1 MTKLRFEYRITFAYL
16 FIGGLWIL
24 FSDELLESLV
34 EDPYAITTFQS
45 YKGWFYVLVTALMFF
60 VFIKRHIEKL
70 RRAER
75 QAMESDRLKSAFLAN
90 VSHEIRTPM
99 NGIMGFTELL
109 KEHDTTL
116 EQQMEYLTIIEQN
129 GERMLDLINDLI
141 NISKLDSG
149 QMKLS
154 ISEFDIN
161 EKMNLLFHFFQMQA
175 EVKGLSLNFKPGMKD
190 MKGTIILSDKDK
202 ISSILSNLIKN
213 AIKYTNKGTIE
224 FGYIQK
230 NGELQFYVADT
241 GIGIEQDK
249 QKSIFDRFVQ
259 ADLSL
264 AKSYE
269 GAGLGLAISKA
280 YTELLGGKIWLES
293 KCGAGS
299 TFYFSVPYK
308 KASGAAG

>member
-1 MTKLRFEYRITFAYL
+1 MKRLRFEYRITFAYL
-16 FIGGLWIL
+16 LIGCLWIL

-34 EDPYAITTFQS
+34 EDPYAITKFQS

-75 QAMESDRLKSAFLAN
+75 QALESDRLKSAFLAN

-116 EQQMEYLTIIEQN
+116 EQQLEYLTIIEQS

-161 EKMNLLFHFFQMQA
+161 EKMHLLFHFFRIQA
-175 EVKGLSLNFKPGMKD
+175 EAKGLSLDFRLGMKD
-190 MKGTIILSDKDK
+190 LTDTMILSDKDK
-202 ISSILSNLIKN
+202 IYSILSNLIKN

-224 FGYIQK
+224 FGYVLE
-230 NGELQFYVADT
+230 NSELQFYVADT

-259 ADLSL
+259 ADLSM

-308 KASGAAG
+308 KTSRIVG

>member
-1 MTKLRFEYRITFAYL
+1 M
-16 FIGGLWIL
+16 
-24 FSDELLESLV
+24 D
-34 EDPYAITTFQS
+34 DPYAITKFQS

-75 QAMESDRLKSAFLAN
+75 QALESDRLKSAFLAN

-116 EQQMEYLTIIEQN
+116 EQQLEYLTIIEQS

-161 EKMNLLFHFFQMQA
+161 EKMQLLFQFFRIQA
-175 EVKGLSLNFKPGMKD
+175 ESKGLSLDFKPGMEDLKD
-190 MKGTIILSDKDK
+190 TMILSDKDK
-202 ISSILSNLIKN
+202 IYSILSNLIKN
-213 AIKYTNKGTIE
+213 AIKYTKKGSVK

-230 NGELQFYVADT
+230 NDELQFYVTDT
-241 GIGIEQDK
+241 GIGIEHDK
-249 QKSIFDRFVQ
+249 QNSIFDRFVQ
-259 ADLSL
+259 ADMSL

-280 YTELLGGKIWLES
+280 YTELLGGQIWLES
-293 KCGAGS
+293 KFGTGS
-299 TFYFSVPYK
+299 TFYFSVPYRK
-308 KASGAAG
+308 V

>member
-1 MTKLRFEYRITFAYL
+1 MTKLRFEYRISIAYL
-16 FIGGLWIL
+16 LIGSLWIL

-34 EDPYAITTFQS
+34 EDPYAITKFQS

-75 QAMESDRLKSAFLAN
+75 QALESDRLKSAFLAN

-116 EQQMEYLTIIEQN
+116 EQQMEYLTIIEQS

-161 EKMNLLFHFFQMQA
+161 EKMHLLFQFFRMQA
-175 EVKGLSLNFKPGMKD
+175 EAKALSLNFKLGMND
-190 MKGTIILSDKDK
+190 LTDTMILSDKDK
-202 ISSILSNLIKN
+202 IYSILSNLIKN
-213 AIKYTNKGTIE
+213 AIKYTNKGTVE
-224 FGYIQK
+224 FGYILK

-241 GIGIEQDK
+241 GIGIEHDK

-293 KCGAGS
+293 KYGAGS

-308 KASGAAG
+308 KTSRIVG